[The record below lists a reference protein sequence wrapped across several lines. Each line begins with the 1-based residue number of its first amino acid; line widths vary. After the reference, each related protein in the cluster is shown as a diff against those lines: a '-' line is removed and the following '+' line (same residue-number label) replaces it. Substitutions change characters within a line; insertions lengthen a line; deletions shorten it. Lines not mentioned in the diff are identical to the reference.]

1 MPSITKKAQK
11 RHRCSNCDARFGY
24 FREGG
29 KEWVCRAC
37 GNVENSAPKNPDY
50 HVMPIDSDVKGTD
63 RKKLI
68 DIFKED
74 LG

>member
-1 MPSITKKAQK
+1 MPSSTKKAQK

-24 FREGG
+24 FREDG

-37 GNVENSAPKNPDY
+37 GKVENSTQAPE
-50 HVMPIDSDVKGTD
+50 

>member
-1 MPSITKKAQK
+1 MPSSTKKAQK

-24 FREGG
+24 FREDGT
-29 KEWVCRAC
+29 EWGCRAC
-37 GNVENSAPKNPDY
+37 GKVENAAQVPE
-50 HVMPIDSDVKGTD
+50 

>member
-1 MPSITKKAQK
+1 MPSSTKKAQK

-24 FREGG
+24 FREDG

-37 GNVENSAPKNPDY
+37 GKVENAAQVPE
-50 HVMPIDSDVKGTD
+50 